1 MEKENKNPLVVEMVD
16 NEGTKVKVEVV
27 SHFHDNGKT
36 YVIAN
41 DLGNETDS
49 YILEL
54 VSLFP
59 DKSFKDFLHD
69 WQIILDSSIY
79 WVALKSF
86 IYSPGIEWLL
96 LQLVI

>member
-1 MEKENKNPLVVEMVD
+1 MEKENNNPLVVEMVD

-27 SHFHDNGKT
+27 SHFHDNGRT

-54 VSLFP
+54 VSSPEGDMLVSVESEEEFKRLCDVV
-59 DKSFKDFLHD
+59 DKL
-69 WQIILDSSIY
+69 
-79 WVALKSF
+79 AN
-86 IYSPGIEWLL
+86 GEIEEEE
-96 LQLVI
+96 